1 MFNLKKIRILANEH
15 KISIRELSNKIGIT
29 EQGLQKI
36 MRENSTKT
44 ETLEKISKIFE
55 VPMSYFLDENLED
68 CKQKVSTA
76 RKTYEI
82 IIQLKVTDEEKEK
95 EILKMVF
102 GNEFIKLLNK

>member
-1 MFNLKKIRILANEH
+1 MFNLSKIRTLAEKQ
-15 KISIRELSNKIGIT
+15 KISIRNLSKEIGIT

-44 ETLEKISKIFE
+44 ETLEKICKILN
-55 VPMSYFLDENLED
+55 VSMSYFLDENTDEY
-68 CKQKVSTA
+68 KPNVSTIF
-76 RKTYEI
+76 KNYEI
-82 IIQLKVTDEEKEK
+82 TIQLKVTSEEKEK